1 MHLVLMQMKCLK
13 REGEINS
20 CLSVLGYKYSLF
32 YLYGKVTFVTLCYD
46 NIQLILCD
54 KTYIIK
60 SYIVT

>member
-20 CLSVLGYKYSLF
+20 CLSVLGCKYSLF

-46 NIQLILCD
+46 NTQLILYD